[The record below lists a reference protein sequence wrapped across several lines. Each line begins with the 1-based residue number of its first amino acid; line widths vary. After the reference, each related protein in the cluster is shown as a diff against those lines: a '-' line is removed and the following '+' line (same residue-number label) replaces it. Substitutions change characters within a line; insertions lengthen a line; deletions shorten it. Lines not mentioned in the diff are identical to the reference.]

1 MLQINWKLRIQN
13 VTTLISLIACLVSL
27 IYTILGL
34 FGIVPPVSQELWVQL
49 FSLIL
54 EILLAL
60 GIIVDPTTKGITDS
74 NQALTY
80 NTPKEDDKNVSN

>member
-54 EILLAL
+54 EILVAL
-60 GIIVDPTTKGITDS
+60 GVIVDPTTKGITDS

-80 NTPKEDDKNVSN
+80 DVPREDDKNVSN